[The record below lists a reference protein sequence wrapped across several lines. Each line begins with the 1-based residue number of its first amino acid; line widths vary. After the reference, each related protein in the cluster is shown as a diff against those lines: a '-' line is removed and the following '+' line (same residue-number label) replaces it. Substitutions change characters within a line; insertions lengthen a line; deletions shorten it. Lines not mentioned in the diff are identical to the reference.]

1 MCRIILFWQNQ
12 TPRHVTSSTSAV
24 WTKGFRRRREE
35 KGKHLNVNIANVY
48 CVCAS
53 ACTHVCV
60 SVCLSYLA
68 HLGASPCA
76 AVHFCVYVPA
86 PCLCWLTLGRSQ
98 EPLLQKQLNTTNRG
112 HLTTD
117 YTLQPTLEGNNA
129 LSSPG
134 TNLWWIFT
142 SYQY

>member
-1 MCRIILFWQNQ
+1 MCIVSVHL
-12 TPRHVTSSTSAV
+12 HV
-24 WTKGFRRRREE
+24 
-35 KGKHLNVNIANVY
+35 HM
-48 CVCAS
+48 
-53 ACTHVCV
+53 

-76 AVHFCVYVPA
+76 AEHFCVYVPE
-86 PCLCWLTLGRSQ
+86 PCLCRLTLGRSQ

-129 LSSPG
+129 LSSLAPTCG
-134 TNLWWIFT
+134 EFSPATNIRQIIKGDITYLEF
-142 SYQY
+142 

>member
-1 MCRIILFWQNQ
+1 M
-12 TPRHVTSSTSAV
+12 
-24 WTKGFRRRREE
+24 
-35 KGKHLNVNIANVY
+35 
-48 CVCAS
+48 
-53 ACTHVCV
+53 
-60 SVCLSYLA
+60 A
-68 HLGASPCA
+68 HLGE

-129 LSSPG
+129 LSSLAPTCG
-134 TNLWWIFT
+134 EFSSATNICQIIKGDITYVPAIQMEMEQLACQPHGNGFSMSTW
-142 SYQY
+142 